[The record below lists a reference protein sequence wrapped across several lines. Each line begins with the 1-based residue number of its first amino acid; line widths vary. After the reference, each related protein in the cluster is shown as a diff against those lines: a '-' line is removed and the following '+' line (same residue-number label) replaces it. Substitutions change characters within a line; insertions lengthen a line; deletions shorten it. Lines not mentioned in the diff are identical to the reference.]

1 MIDPNQ
7 FAEPSFDVQRKL
19 LEQEIAMWINTRYQS
34 RVRLRVQTAIG
45 GEAET
50 RAALIADLEKCE
62 RALDALAQDL
72 AALPGE

>member
-7 FAEPSFDVQRKL
+7 FAEPAFDVQRIL
-19 LEQEIAMWINTRYQS
+19 VQQEIDMWVRTRYMA

-62 RALDALAQDL
+62 KALDALAQDL